1 MISSSSTAD
10 ALWLDTLNR
19 ICGRAAHELKGVLN
33 GVSVN
38 LEVVR
43 SRAAKPDAPAS
54 AVASFAN
61 SASTQFDAVMDMTE
75 GLLALSRA
83 TSGPVDA
90 GVTVRRL
97 AALLIPVA
105 RADSKELTID
115 RSVDSFGVVSADGRA
130 VRLALGSAMFAAV
143 DAGTAASV
151 RAANGAIEV
160 AVEGGSFTPLAD
172 EVVAALKDAG
182 IEMQA
187 EPSAI
192 TITFP
197 RDSRDGT

>member
-1 MISSSSTAD
+1 MISSSATTD
-10 ALWLDTLNR
+10 VLWLDTLNR

-54 AVASFAN
+54 AVASFAT
-61 SASTQFDAVMDMTE
+61 SASAQFDAVMDMTE

-105 RADSKELTID
+105 RVDGRELTID
-115 RSVDSFGVVSADGRA
+115 RSIDSFGIVSADGRA
-130 VRLALGSAMFAAV
+130 VRLALGAAMFAAI
-143 DAGTAASV
+143 DAGVSASV
-151 RAANGAIEV
+151 RVANGAVEV
-160 AVEGGSFTPLAD
+160 AAAGGNFAPVAD
-172 EVVAALKDAG
+172 EVIAALKDAG

-187 EPSAI
+187 ESSAI

-197 RDSRDGT
+197 R

>member
-1 MISSSSTAD
+1 MISSSATTD
-10 ALWLDTLNR
+10 VLWLDTLNR

-54 AVASFAN
+54 AVASFAT
-61 SASTQFDAVMDMTE
+61 SASAQFDAVMDMTE

-105 RADSKELTID
+105 RVDGRELTID
-115 RSVDSFGVVSADGRA
+115 RSVDSFGIVSAEGRA
-130 VRLALGSAMFAAV
+130 VRLALGTAMFAAIE
-143 DAGTAASV
+143 AGVSASV
-151 RAANGAIEV
+151 RVANGAIEV
-160 AVEGGSFTPLAD
+160 AAAGGSFTPVAD
-172 EVVAALKDAG
+172 EVIAALKDAG

-187 EPSAI
+187 ESSAI

-197 RDSRDGT
+197 R